1 MDSNSSSL
9 FSLAHHLLTYGLD
22 GSPIYADQFT
32 RLNRDVY
39 ERAIELYNTRGTTVE
54 GAAYTGF
61 SKAELCLGLLVAFA
75 ATIYDNGSKQECIQS
90 VLDRSWEVLPKLPPS
105 LLKVRLL
112 TYCYGEFYDESLAK
126 EAHEIINTWNK
137 GELTLE
143 QTKIVEE
150 LKDFEENQYP
160 WEEIK

>member
-39 ERAIELYNTRGTTVE
+39 ERAIELYNSHGTTAE
-54 GAAYTGF
+54 EE
-61 SKAELCLGLLVAFA
+61 AELCLGLLVAFA
-75 ATIYDNGSKQECIQS
+75 ATIYDNGSKQQYVQN
-90 VLDRSWEVLPKLPPS
+90 VLDRSWEVLPKLSAS

-112 TYCYGEFYDESLAK
+112 TYCYSECYDEGLAK
-126 EAHEIINTWNK
+126 EAHEIINTWDK
-137 GELTLE
+137 RELTLE
-143 QTKIVEE
+143 QAEIVEE
-150 LKDFEENQYP
+150 LKGFEENQYP
-160 WEEIK
+160 WEEIS

>member
-22 GSPIYADQFT
+22 GCPIYADQFT

-54 GAAYTGF
+54 EE
-61 SKAELCLGLLVAFA
+61 AELCLGLLVAFA
-75 ATIYDNGSKQECIQS
+75 ATIYDDGSKQECIQS
-90 VLDRSWEVLPKLPPS
+90 VLDRSWEVLPKLSPS

-112 TYCYGEFYDESLAK
+112 TYCYSECYDEELAK

-137 GELTLE
+137 EELTLE
-143 QTKIVEE
+143 QTETIVE
-150 LKDFEENQYP
+150 LKNFEENPYP
-160 WEEIK
+160 FEEV

>member
-22 GSPIYADQFT
+22 GSSVYADQFT
-32 RLNRDVY
+32 CLNRYVY
-39 ERAIELYNTRGTTVE
+39 ERAIELYNTRGATVE
-54 GAAYTGF
+54 EE
-61 SKAELCLGLLVAFA
+61 AELCLGLLVAFA

-90 VLDRSWEVLPKLPPS
+90 VLDRSWEVLPKLSPS

-112 TYCYGEFYDESLAK
+112 TYCYSEFYDESLAK

-137 GELTLE
+137 EELALE
-143 QTKIVEE
+143 QAEIIEE
-150 LKDFEENQYP
+150 LKNIEENQYP
-160 WEEIK
+160 FEEV

>member
-22 GSPIYADQFT
+22 GSPIYADQFA

-54 GAAYTGF
+54 EE
-61 SKAELCLGLLVAFA
+61 AELCLGLLVAFA
-75 ATIYDNGSKQECIQS
+75 ATIYDNGDKEQKKQIALNRACE
-90 VLDRSWEVLPKLPPS
+90 LLGRLPAS

-112 TYCYGEFYDESLAK
+112 AYTYGEVYEESLLQEAHTIVDSWDK
-126 EAHEIINTWNK
+126 EAMITEQVEAVK
-137 GELTLE
+137 ELRNIE
-143 QTKIVEE
+143 ENPYPFEEVEE
-150 LKDFEENQYP
+150 
-160 WEEIK
+160 

>member
-22 GSPIYADQFT
+22 GSPVYADQFT
-32 RLNRDVY
+32 CLNRDVY
-39 ERAIELYNTRGTTVE
+39 ERAIELYNTRGATVE
-54 GAAYTGF
+54 EE
-61 SKAELCLGLLVAFA
+61 AELCLGLLVAFA

-90 VLDRSWEVLPKLPPS
+90 VLDRSWEVLPKLSPS

-112 TYCYGEFYDESLAK
+112 TYCYSEFYDESLAK

-137 GELTLE
+137 AEFTSEQLEIIKEL
-143 QTKIVEE
+143 QN
-150 LKDFEENQYP
+150 FEENPYP
-160 WEEIK
+160 FEEVKG

>member
-1 MDSNSSSL
+1 MDSKSSSL

-54 GAAYTGF
+54 EE
-61 SKAELCLGLLVAFA
+61 AELCLGLLVAFA
-75 ATIYDNGSKQECIQS
+75 ATIYDNGSKQEYIQN
-90 VLDRSWEVLPKLPPS
+90 VLDRSWEVLPKLSPS
-105 LLKVRLL
+105 LLKVQLL
-112 TYCYGEFYDESLAK
+112 TYCYSEFYDESLAK

-137 GELTLE
+137 AEFTSEQLEIIKEL
-143 QTKIVEE
+143 QN
-150 LKDFEENQYP
+150 FEENPYP
-160 WEEIK
+160 FEEVKG